1 MCAASPAILGKG
13 RVRRL
18 DVAEYRGR
26 TWATRKR
33 PWADRLAS
41 AWLIRRFID
50 PEARILWLDKPGDC
64 PEGALGF
71 DFDGATFTHIGSR
84 VTFEVLATSFDL
96 DHDPGVEKIGTLIHY
111 LDVGGVPVPEAVGFE
126 AILRGAQATFTD
138 DDELLREAE
147 KLLNFLYGTF
157 VRQR

>member
-1 MCAASPAILGKG
+1 MLGKG

-33 PWADRLAS
+33 TWADRLAS
-41 AWLIRRFID
+41 AWLIRGFID

-71 DFDGATFTHIGSR
+71 DGTTFTHIGSR

-126 AILRGAQATFTD
+126 AILRGAQAAFTD

-147 KLLNFLYGTF
+147 KLFNFLYGTF
-157 VRQR
+157 ARQR